1 MSKNMFPEL
10 DKNIDTQA
18 VEERCLSLWEESK
31 IYDYDPDSD
40 KPLFSVDTPPP
51 YVSAA
56 HLHAGH
62 AASYTQAEILIRYK
76 RMMGHNIYYPMGFDD
91 NGLPTERYVEQTHKV
106 NKKKISRSDFR
117 ALCIAETQK
126 GAKTYEKLWRS
137 LGLSVDW
144 STRYS
149 TIDDLS
155 RHTAQKSFLDLYS
168 KGLIYRANEPVLWDT
183 HFETALAQADLE
195 TMDRKG
201 KMYDIQFASEDGQPL
216 VISTTRP
223 ELIPACVA
231 MYFNPNDTRYQHLE
245 GKNAVVPLFGHS
257 VPIKTS
263 GEVDMEFGTGLMQVC
278 TFGDGE
284 DVKKWKED
292 KLETRLALSPDGK
305 MTALAGKYEGLEP
318 AAARK
323 RIVEDLTAEG
333 LIVGEQVVDQS
344 VSVGERSG
352 VPVEFI
358 MEPQWFINILE
369 HKDRFRKR
377 AEELNWFPDWMKVR
391 LDHWIDGLK
400 YDWNISRQRFYGVP
414 FPVWYVQE
422 TGDVI
427 LADEADL
434 PVDPIENEPPQW
446 AKDKY
451 AGMTIVPETDV
462 METWMTSSL
471 TPLINANWAGCP
483 DRKGSMDIY
492 PMDLRVQAFEII
504 RTWLFYT
511 LIKSEYHTDSLP
523 WKNVMISGWGLNE
536 QGKKISKRDLE
547 KFTDKDGFNRYDPYS
562 LIQKYGADGLRWW
575 AASAQL
581 GKDLRFHEREVKDGR
596 KIVVKLWNVARMAFM
611 YMEDFDPAAPRV
623 PYNERPIE
631 DQWLLNELN
640 DVAKKAKASFEVYD
654 YATAREALHKFFWMT
669 YCDDYLEL
677 VKTRFWENS
686 NWSEQDRKAAQATLF
701 ESLRTLLGLLAPY
714 LPFVTEE
721 LYTQAGKFG
730 EDYVSL
736 HVSSWPEA
744 DGNLNFEHAR
754 EMEIIRSTLYGVRK
768 LRSERQIGQGKN
780 LEKLVLH
787 VDPANDALV
796 NTVKTLEN
804 SLQSAARAD
813 AVQYAQADN
822 ETGVEGLMLD
832 IVAGLAE

>member
-1 MSKNMFPEL
+1 MSEKMFPEL
-10 DKNIDTQA
+10 DKNIDTEA
-18 VEERCLSLWEESK
+18 VEERCLSLWEDSK
-31 IYDYDPDSD
+31 IYEYDPESD

-155 RHTAQKSFLDLYS
+155 RHTAQKSFLDLYA

-195 TMDRKG
+195 TLDRKG
-201 KMYDIQFASEDGQPL
+201 KMYDIQFASEVDGAPL

-231 MYFNPNDTRYQHLE
+231 MYFNPNDERYKHLE
-245 GKNAVVPLFGHS
+245 GKNAIVPLFGHA

-263 GEVDMEFGTGLMQVC
+263 EEVDMEFGTGLMQVC

-292 KLETRLALSPDGK
+292 KLETRVALSPDGK

-318 AAARK
+318 TAARK

-333 LIVGEQVVDQS
+333 LIVGEQVVEQA

-434 PVDPIENEPPQW
+434 PIDPIESEPPQW

-471 TPLINANWAGCP
+471 SPLINANWAGREG
-483 DRKGSMDIY
+483 RKGTMDIY

-511 LIKSEYHTDSLP
+511 LIKSEFHTDSLP

-562 LIQKYGADGLRWW
+562 LIKKYGADGLRWW

-631 DQWLLNELN
+631 DQWLLSELN
-640 DVAKKAKASFEVYD
+640 AVAQKAKESFEKYD
-654 YATAREALHKFFWMT
+654 YATARETLHKFFWMT

-721 LYTQAGKFG
+721 LYAQGGKFG
-730 EDYVSL
+730 ENYVSL
-736 HVSSWPEA
+736 HVSPWPEA
-744 DGNLNFEHAR
+744 DEALKFEHAY
-754 EMEIIRSTLYGVRK
+754 EMEIVRSTLYSVRK
-768 LRSERQIGQGKN
+768 LRSERQIGQGKP

-787 VDPANDALV
+787 VDPANGAL
-796 NTVKTLEN
+796 NATVRTLEK
-804 SLQSAARAD
+804 SLQSAARAE
-813 AVQYAQADN
+813 AVQFASAEN
-822 ETGVEGLMLD
+822 ETGVDGLSLD
-832 IVAGLAE
+832 IGGIIK